1 MTILILSNWSDK
13 IAELNNLTAPN
24 KLQYAEKH
32 GYDFE
37 NLKMPYEAEAHVHWL
52 QILAE
57 KLEEYDVVMT
67 IGCDAV
73 FVNQSI
79 KIEDRITISRL
90 QNEQGKTELVYLSP
104 EVILAHDLSCCWP
117 IQINNDV
124 MIWPQGNLAKELIAK
139 LIEDAPIWLEY
150 PQLWQNHLWNLIC
163 GGGFENHV
171 RLVPARQMN
180 ATYQPMTIRKT
191 GELHPDGSPQATMVR
206 IPGES
211 SYALGDWVF
220 HALDM
225 NLHNKL
231 IVIKWALQYVGD
243 GSWFPDKGEM
253 AERVSL

>member
-1 MTILILSNWSDK
+1 MENATSHHQILVKILVLSNWSDK

-73 FVNQSI
+73 FVNTAK
-79 KIEDRITISRL
+79 KIEDMIAFCFFEPVGIHCDDGVDDR
-90 QNEQGKTELVYLSP
+90 V
-104 EVILAHDLSCCWP
+104 VLAEGLTCCWP

-124 MIWPQGNLAKELIAK
+124 MIWPKGKLAKELIAK

-163 GGGFENHV
+163 GGGFADYV

-191 GELHPDGSPQATMVR
+191 GELHPDGSPVATGSR
-206 IPGES
+206 LPGK
-211 SYALGDWVF
+211 A
-220 HALDM
+220 AT
-225 NLHNKL
+225 
-231 IVIKWALQYVGD
+231 
-243 GSWFPDKGEM
+243 
-253 AERVSL
+253 R